1 MANLSNLLV
10 LPPDITTASNTQTLT
25 NKTVGL
31 NSSWHGN
38 PVEVSYGGTGASTAA
53 DARTNLGVVIGTDV
67 QAYDAD
73 LAAIAGLAGTSG
85 LLKKTAANTWSLDT
99 STYLPLTGGTVTGG
113 ITLSTASPVMYW
125 HETAQTLPA
134 GRRRMVADG
143 NSLRIDYNTAA
154 AGDYS
159 TYTTHLTTDSSGN
172 LTASGNVGAYS
183 DERLKSDWQDLP
195 QDFIEQLA
203 KVKHGT
209 YTRTDTSV
217 RQVGVS
223 AQSLQ
228 QILPEAIQDGEY
240 LSVAYGNAA
249 LAAVVQLSR
258 RVLELEAK
266 LAKLMEQ

>member
-31 NSSWHGN
+31 NSSWQGN
-38 PVEVSYGGTGASTAA
+38 TVEVSYGGTGATTAA
-53 DARTNLGVVIGTDV
+53 AARTNLGVVIGTDV

-73 LAAIAGLAGTSG
+73 LAAIAALTGTSG

-99 STYLPLTGGTVTGG
+99 STYLPLAGGTLTGSIAITSGTSEMTVTLGSSGAYLYGNATNYGIYKASGG
-113 ITLSTASPVMYW
+113 HVYFNVST
-125 HETAQTLPA
+125 
-134 GRRRMVADG
+134 
-143 NSLRIDYNTAA
+143 
-154 AGDYS
+154 GD
-159 TYTTHLTTDSSGN
+159 LTT
-172 LTASGNVGAYS
+172 TGNVTAYS
-183 DERLKSDWQDLP
+183 DERLKQEWQELP
-195 QDFIEQLA
+195 IDFIEQLA
-203 KVKHGT
+203 QVKHGT
-209 YTRTDTSV
+209 YTRTDTNM

-228 QILPEAIQDGEY
+228 QVLPEAVQDGEY